1 MSDEIVVLRVFDNE
15 VEAQMTQQMLRD
27 AGVATFIFK
36 DDGGGME
43 PHLQRTNGVRL
54 VLKVMMRSGPRNTAG
69 IGECISVGRYGFDSS
84 LLGQKSLEQDDGKG
98 TAIRSPWSIRPA
110 SSSCGNTGNR

>member
-15 VEAQMTQQMLRD
+15 VEAQMAQQMLRD

-54 VLKVMMRSGPRNTAG
+54 
-69 IGECISVGRYGFDSS
+69 
-84 LLGQKSLEQDDGKG
+84 LLNSDDAVRAQDILQALES
-98 TAIRSPWSIRPA
+98 A
-110 SSSCGNTGNR
+110 